1 MWLVYIVRT
10 DLEAAKI
17 EIASLKYY
25 REGTGHS
32 ESVDEG

>member
-1 MWLVYIVRT
+1 M
-10 DLEAAKI
+10 DSAKI
-17 EIASLKYY
+17 ELESIPSLKYY